1 MTTTGLKGTLDDA
14 YTHAQRLKAELGAAF
29 YNEATGKATEKMIG
43 DMYDLADDLSSRLSN
58 LILQLRS

>member
-14 YTHAQRLKAELGAAF
+14 YTLAEQLRDLLNDAALADNR
-29 YNEATGKATEKMIG
+29 YQPIIT
-43 DMYDLADDLSSRLSN
+43 DLLNLADTADDLSSRLSN